1 MTSFMLG
8 PRGLASSLSIVVV
21 AGALVALPAASFS
34 APTQEPIKA
43 EVEAIPIAG
52 VSAEAKKT
60 SPKPDP
66 DAHDQHGESESQE
79 GHDHGSS
86 TQEADPL
93 KPAVI
98 TDPIETQSSF
108 GLVGVAFDAAPP
120 ADTAVQIRVKESAG
134 WSDWED
140 LAVNF
145 GHGPDQDTAEF
156 DQVRHTTE
164 PLLTG
169 PSDAVQVRVDT
180 PEGESLPTAEVQA
193 VEATESEADA
203 DVATQGGPAAQA
215 NAATPQPAIISRAG
229 WGADERLRNGCPGLT
244 DAAKIGFVHHTAST
258 SNYTELGAPSQ
269 LRSIYSWTT
278 SNGYCDMPYNFF
290 VDQYGNIYE
299 GRGGGVHLAV
309 RSGAT
314 ASFNSGSFSVA
325 ALGNYSVAPGN
336 GLNATKNAISK
347 LAAWKLALTGRSAL
361 GTESLT
367 AGGYPGGAARGT
379 VQSFNRISGHRDAI
393 STSCPGDAL
402 YPELASIRT
411 QAANRQSGIGV
422 SPAPAPDNPA
432 IPVVAG
438 RYASSVTDW
447 SKKQR
452 WRAKGK
458 FYNSSFVVNPREAR
472 EAVIKRKRPGKSWKV
487 DSNVTTDSNGSASFA
502 LKFRKGA
509 TQYRITVPKTAKA
522 KFTRN
527 SKITLT
533 GRNPK

>member
-1 MTSFMLG
+1 MAGSVTIG
-8 PRGLASSLSIVVV
+8 IV
-21 AGALVALPAASFS
+21 AGALVALPAVSFS
-34 APTQEPIKA
+34 SSAQDPIKA
-43 EVEAIPIAG
+43 NVAGTPIAG
-52 VSAEAKKT
+52 VSKQAKKDA
-60 SPKPDP
+60 PKPDP
-66 DAHDQHGESESQE
+66 DAHD
-79 GHDHGSS
+79 GHDHSGPDR
-86 TQEADPL
+86 EAGNEL
-93 KPAVI
+93 KPAVV
-98 TDPIETQSSF
+98 TDPIQTDTSF

-120 ADTAVQIRVKESAG
+120 SQTAVQVRVKESGG

-156 DQVRHTTE
+156 EQVQHTTE

-180 PEGESLPTAEVQA
+180 PNGEELPAAEVQT

-203 DVATQGGPAAQA
+203 DVASQGGPAAQA

-229 WGADERLRNGCPGLT
+229 WGADESLRNGCPGLT

-299 GRGGGVHLAV
+299 GRGGGVHLPV

-336 GLNATKNAISK
+336 GVGKTKNAIAK
-347 LAAWKLALTGRSAL
+347 LAAWKLALTGRSAT
-361 GTESLT
+361 GTEALT

-379 VQSFNRISGHRDAI
+379 VQTFNRISGHRDAI

-402 YPELASIRT
+402 YPELASIRAN
-411 QAANRQSGIGV
+411 AAKKQSGTGV
-422 SPAPAPDNPA
+422 SPAPAPDPENPTT
-432 IPVVAG
+432 PVAAG

-447 SKKQR
+447 SKKER

-458 FYNSSFVVNPREAR
+458 FYNSSFAVNPREAR
-472 EAVIKRKRPGKSWKV
+472 TAVIKRKRSGKPWKV
-487 DSNVTTDSNGSASFA
+487 DNTLTTDANGYATFS
-502 LKFRKGA
+502 LKFRKGK
-509 TQYRITVPKTAKA
+509 TYYRITVPKTAKA

-527 SKITLT
+527 SKILLT
-533 GRNPK
+533 GRTPK